1 VLCTGPDL
9 KYGTADDAPD
19 VYIGRSLPKGE
30 GGLSSTLT
38 LWNKLRLYAMLDR
51 KSDYR
56 KVDGNTRVRCQ
67 IFIRCRENFY
77 PLEFDPKRIAAIQ
90 SGGTLVDYYLNDA
103 SFTRLREVSIS
114 YMLPPMNNQFAHFT
128 RGTITLS
135 GRNLHL
141 WTNYPGLDPEAF
153 FLGGSRGGNFGQ
165 FDQTTNPQIAQWVL
179 SLSLDW

>member
-1 VLCTGPDL
+1 V
-9 KYGTADDAPD
+9 
-19 VYIGRSLPKGE
+19 
-30 GGLSSTLT
+30 
-38 LWNKLRLYAMLDR
+38 RLYALLDR
-51 KSDYR
+51 KSNYY
-56 KVDGNTRVRCQ
+56 KIDGNTRVRCQ

-90 SGGTLVDYYLNDA
+90 SNGTLIDYYLNNA
-103 SFTRLREVSIS
+103 SYTRLREVSVS
-114 YMLPPMNNQFAHFT
+114 YTFNNINNMFGRFNRASL
-128 RGTITLS
+128 TLS

-179 SLSLDW
+179 TVNLDW